1 MSVHLEKLKEAAR
14 KHELKSE
21 WTKAIELLVH
31 AIEEYEKAPDNDADL
46 ALYNRLG
53 DIYVKVNASPNAVE
67 FYERAVDRYLEAD
80 LVNPAIALC
89 NKVLR
94 LSPGRTAMY
103 LKLGMLF
110 AKKGFAAEA

>member
-1 MSVHLEKLKEAAR
+1 MSSHVEKLKEAAR

-21 WTKAIELLVH
+21 WTKATDFLVK
-31 AIEEYEKAPDNDADL
+31 AIEEFEKAPDNDADL

-53 DIYVKVNASPNAVE
+53 DIYVKVNATPNAIE
-67 FYERAVDRYLEAD
+67 YYERAVDRYLEAD

-94 LSPGRTAMY
+94 LSPGRTPMY
-103 LKLGMLF
+103 LKLGML
-110 AKKGFAAEA
+110 